1 MITQGDQTTT
11 IEPISVVM
19 PVLNEERYLAESV
32 RRILAQD
39 YPGEL
44 ELILALGPSRD
55 GTTRL
60 ARQIAARDA
69 RVITVDNPSG
79 RIPVGVN
86 TAIKAARHAVVAR
99 VDGHALLPPG
109 YLRMAVMTLSVT
121 GAVNVG
127 GIMAAEGVTPFQQ
140 AVAWA
145 MTSRFGVGAS
155 RFHTGGRP
163 GPVDTVYL
171 GVFRRSAIER
181 VGGYDEEYLRAE
193 DWELNHRIR
202 QSGGV
207 IWFHPGLRVTYR
219 PRDCAGALGRQYF
232 HYGRWRRVVG
242 RQHPGT
248 NNLRYLAPPTA
259 TAVIAAGSLAGLA
272 GAAALAAG
280 ARGPWPLAALA
291 GLAAPAAYGAGV
303 LAVTASAARQLR
315 PSVAARLPVV
325 LATMHLSWGAGF
337 LTSPRRLVPHGAAA
351 RRGRPGRRGRAGSLG
366 AAQRPGAAEQA
377 SAFLSPLRAA
387 PAQRAGGPDA
397 DAAAARRNGA
407 PDEPRRVPSLP
418 QPLAAPDS

>member
-1 MITQGDQTTT
+1 
-11 IEPISVVM
+11 
-19 PVLNEERYLAESV
+19 
-32 RRILAQD
+32 
-39 YPGEL
+39 
-44 ELILALGPSRD
+44 
-55 GTTRL
+55 
-60 ARQIAARDA
+60 
-69 RVITVDNPSG
+69 
-79 RIPVGVN
+79 
-86 TAIKAARHAVVAR
+86 
-99 VDGHALLPPG
+99 
-109 YLRMAVMTLSVT
+109 
-121 GAVNVG
+121 
-127 GIMAAEGVTPFQQ
+127 MAAEGVTPFQQ

-207 IWFHPGLRVTYR
+207 IWFHPGMRVTYR

-337 LTSPRRLVPHGAAA
+337 LTSPRRLVPHSAAA
-351 RRGRPGRRGRAGSLG
+351 RRGRPGRRGRAGQLG
-366 AAQRPGAAEQA
+366 AAERPGAAEQA

-387 PAQRAGGPDA
+387 PAQRTGWPEA
-397 DAAAARRNGA
+397 DAAAARRSGE
-407 PDEPRRVPSLP
+407 PGEPRRVRTRS
-418 QPLAAPDS
+418 QPLTAPDC